1 MSATIDTTG
10 TKPKRILMVA
20 ASPMTSPTTG
30 WPIGFWASELTH
42 PYTVFHEA
50 GYEIE
55 LASPEGGRLEMD
67 GYSDPRHESGYS
79 ADDLISMGFIHTPSL
94 MTLLEGT
101 KPLTNVNPNDY
112 DAIFVIGGQAPMFQ
126 FRENAALQKLLTA
139 FYESEKPTAAICHG
153 TASLIDV
160 KLSDGSYLV
169 EGKTMTGF
177 ANVEEGYADQFA
189 GTKVFPWHIE
199 DAAKERGAN
208 YIQGGLWKSFAVRDG
223 RLITGQQQYSGAKAA
238 ELLVQALGQ

>member
-1 MSATIDTTG
+1 MSATPDTTG
-10 TKPKRILMVA
+10 TTPKRILMVA
-20 ASPMTSPTTG
+20 ASPMVSPTTG
-30 WPIGFWASELTH
+30 WPIGFWASELSH
-42 PYTVFHEA
+42 PYLVFHEA

-55 LASPEGGRLEMD
+55 LASPEGGTLEMD

-79 ADDLISMGFIHTPSL
+79 ADDLISMGFIHTPKL
-94 MTLLEGT
+94 MELLKGT
-101 KPLTNVNPNDY
+101 KKIGEVDPNRY
-112 DAIFVIGGQAPMFQ
+112 HAIFVIGGQAPMFQ
-126 FRENAALQKLLTA
+126 FREDAALQKLLAT
-139 FYESEKPTAAICHG
+139 FYEAEKPTAAICHG
-153 TASLIDV
+153 TASLLDV
-160 KLSDGSYLV
+160 KLSDGSYLI

-177 ANVEEGYADQFA
+177 ANVEEDYADGFA

-208 YIQGGLWKSFAVRDG
+208 YIQGGLWKAFAVRDG